1 MSCIYHVSWV
11 AFLQM
16 QVQEEC
22 GQGIGN
28 MMLQVF
34 KAFRRHVRF
43 CFWMILGLVY
53 PTGLNSPCHCCR
65 EGYICAHSEGRIW
78 FVSRFYSRGVGIMNA
93 KICWVP
99 FVLTSPQAASTHLP
113 VWSQLRT
120 TKQLLR
126 CICWL
131 SWRKSGGT
139 YLLQG
144 VLFVWTLF
152 IGSQAIHHLML
163 ATWLLWLP
171 SNLLTRI
178 HMFGNVWEIIGSS
191 RWKPHIWHAK
201 IAIARALN
209 DVA

>member
-1 MSCIYHVSWV
+1 MWVSKCHVYIIVSWV

-34 KAFRRHVRF
+34 RAFRRH
-43 CFWMILGLVY
+43 GLVY
-53 PTGLNSPCHCCR
+53 PTGLNSPCHCRR
-65 EGYICAHSEGRIW
+65 EGYIYAHSEGRIW
-78 FVSRFYSRGVGIMNA
+78 FVSRFYSQGVGPGIMNA
-93 KICWVP
+93 KSCWVP
-99 FVLTSPQAASTHLP
+99 FVLTSPQTASTHLP

-120 TKQLLR
+120 TKQLRR

-144 VLFVWTLF
+144 VLFVWKLF

-163 ATWLLWLP
+163 ATWLFWLP

-191 RWKPHIWHAK
+191 RWKPHNWHAK
-201 IAIARALN
+201 TAIARALN